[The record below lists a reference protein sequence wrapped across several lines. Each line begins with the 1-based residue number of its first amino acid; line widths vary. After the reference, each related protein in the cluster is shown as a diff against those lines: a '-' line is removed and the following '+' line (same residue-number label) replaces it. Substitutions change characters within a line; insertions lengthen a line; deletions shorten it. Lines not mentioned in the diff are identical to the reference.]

1 MSARVTTLPGGL
13 RVVTEDMPWVET
25 VSLGVW
31 VDVGTRNEP
40 AEINGVA
47 HLLEHMAFKGTERR
61 SARAIAE
68 EVENVGGHLNAYTS
82 REQTAFYAK
91 VLKEDVGLGVDILSD
106 ILQHSTFDPTE
117 LERERT
123 VIIQEIGQAQ
133 DTPDDVIFDQFQ
145 ETAYPDQAMG
155 RPVLGEAEIIKT
167 IGRDAVAGYM
177 HQHYSADRMVLSA
190 AGALDHDRL
199 VDLAE
204 KSFNALP
211 AYRGEPVEA
220 ARYRGGD
227 QREDKDL
234 EQVHL
239 VLGFPGVSY
248 ADDDYYV
255 ASTLSTVLGGGM
267 SSRLF
272 QEIREKRGLVYTVY
286 SFASSYAD
294 GGIFGVYAGTG
305 EDEVE
310 ELMPVLCDE
319 IVKSADTM
327 TEDEVARARA
337 QLKASILMGLESTSA
352 RCEHV
357 ASQLLIYG
365 RPIEVPELVR
375 KIDEVDLS
383 AVQSLARRIFS
394 GAPTFTALGPIAKV
408 EGFDRILDRLKA

>member
-1 MSARVTTLPGGL
+1 MSARVTTLANGL

-40 AEINGVA
+40 AAINGVA

-61 SARAIAE
+61 SARVIAE
-68 EVENVGGHLNAYTS
+68 EIENVGGHLNAYTS
-82 REQTAFYAK
+82 REHTAFYAK
-91 VLKEDVGLGVDILSD
+91 VLKENVPLGVDILSD
-106 ILQHSTFDPTE
+106 ILQHSTFDADE

-133 DTPDDVIFDQFQ
+133 DTPDDVIFDRFQ
-145 ETAYPDQAMG
+145 EQAYPDQAMG
-155 RPVLGEAEIIKT
+155 RPVLGETEIIKT

-177 HQHYSADRMVLSA
+177 NQHYAADRMVLSA
-190 AGALDHDRL
+190 AGAVDHDRL
-199 VDLAE
+199 VALAE
-204 KSFNALP
+204 SAFTALP
-211 AYRGEPVEA
+211 AYRGEAVEP

-227 QREDKDL
+227 LREEKDL

-319 IVKSADTM
+319 IVKSADSL
-327 TEDEVARARA
+327 TEEEVARARA

-365 RPIEVPELVR
+365 RPIETQELVR
-375 KIDEVDLS
+375 KIDEVDLGS
-383 AVQSLARRIFS
+383 VKRLARRIFA

-408 EGFDRILDRLKA
+408 ESFDRIVARLKA

>member
-1 MSARVTTLPGGL
+1 MTARVTTLDNGL
-13 RVVTEDMPWVET
+13 RVVTDAMPWVET

-40 AEINGVA
+40 AAVNGVA

-91 VLKEDVGLGVDILSD
+91 VLKEDVPLGVDILSD
-106 ILQHSTFDPTE
+106 ILQHSTFDAEE

-123 VIIQEIGQAQ
+123 VIIQEIGQAL
-133 DTPDDVIFDQFQ
+133 DTPDDVIFDRFQ
-145 ETAYPDQAMG
+145 EQAYPDQAMG

-190 AGALDHDRL
+190 AGAVDHDKL
-199 VDLAE
+199 VDLAAR
-204 KSFNALP
+204 SFVALP
-211 AYRGEPVEA
+211 DYRGEPVEP

-227 QREDKDL
+227 LREDKDL

-239 VLGFPGVSY
+239 VLGFPGVSF
-248 ADDDYYV
+248 ADEDYYA

-319 IVKSADTM
+319 LVKAADTM
-327 TEDEVARARA
+327 TEAEVARARA

-375 KIDEVDLS
+375 KIDEVDLA
-383 AVQSLARRIFS
+383 AVQRLARRTFA
-394 GAPTFTALGPIAKV
+394 GAPTFTALGPIGRV

>member
-1 MSARVTTLPGGL
+1 
-13 RVVTEDMPWVET
+13 
-25 VSLGVW
+25 
-31 VDVGTRNEP
+31 
-40 AEINGVA
+40 
-47 HLLEHMAFKGTERR
+47 
-61 SARAIAE
+61 
-68 EVENVGGHLNAYTS
+68 
-82 REQTAFYAK
+82 
-91 VLKEDVGLGVDILSD
+91 
-106 ILQHSTFDPTE
+106 
-117 LERERT
+117 
-123 VIIQEIGQAQ
+123 
-133 DTPDDVIFDQFQ
+133 
-145 ETAYPDQAMG
+145 MG
-155 RPVLGEAEIIKT
+155 
-167 IGRDAVAGYM
+167 
-177 HQHYSADRMVLSA
+177 
-190 AGALDHDRL
+190 
-199 VDLAE
+199 LAE
-204 KSFNALP
+204 SAFTALP
-211 AYRGEPVEA
+211 AYRGEPVEP

-227 QREDKDL
+227 LREEKDL

-319 IVKSADTM
+319 IVKSAESL
-327 TEDEVARARA
+327 TEEEVARARA

-365 RPIEVPELVR
+365 RPIETRELVR
-375 KIDEVDLS
+375 KIDEVDLGS
-383 AVQSLARRIFS
+383 VKRLARRIFA

>member
-1 MSARVTTLPGGL
+1 MSARVTTLANGL
-13 RVVTEDMPWVET
+13 RVVSEEMPWVET

-61 SARAIAE
+61 SARLIAE
-68 EVENVGGHLNAYTS
+68 EIENVGGHLNAYTS

-91 VLKEDVGLGVDILSD
+91 VLKEDVPLGVDILSD
-106 ILQHSTFDPTE
+106 ILQHSTFDPAE

-123 VIIQEIGQAQ
+123 VIIQEIGQAA
-133 DTPDDVIFDQFQ
+133 DTPDDVIFDRFQ
-145 ETAYPDQAMG
+145 EQAYPDQAMG

-177 HQHYSADRMVLSA
+177 NQHYAADRMVLSA

-199 VDLAE
+199 VDLAQRH
-204 KSFNALP
+204 FTDLP
-211 AYRGEPVEA
+211 AYRGAPVEA
-220 ARYRGGD
+220 ARYQGGD

-248 ADDDYYV
+248 ADDDYYT
-255 ASTLSTVLGGGM
+255 ASTLSTILGGGM

-327 TEDEVARARA
+327 TEAEVARARA

-365 RPIEVPELVR
+365 RPIEARELVR
-375 KIDEVDLS
+375 KIDEVDLG
-383 AVQSLARRIFS
+383 AVQRLAKRIFA

>member
-1 MSARVTTLPGGL
+1 MSARVTTLANGL

-40 AEINGVA
+40 AAINGVA

-68 EVENVGGHLNAYTS
+68 EIENVGGHLNAYTS

-91 VLKEDVGLGVDILSD
+91 VLKEDVPLGVDILSD
-106 ILQHSTFDPTE
+106 ILQHSTFDPEE

-133 DTPDDVIFDQFQ
+133 DTPDDVIFDKFQ
-145 ETAYPDQAMG
+145 ECAYPGQAMG

-167 IGRDAVAGYM
+167 IDRASVAGYM
-177 HQHYSADRMVLSA
+177 SQHYSADRMVLSA

-199 VDLAE
+199 VELAQRSFIDL
-204 KSFNALP
+204 P
-211 AYRGEPVEA
+211 PYRGEPVEA
-220 ARYRGGD
+220 ARYQGGD
-227 QREDKDL
+227 LREDKDL

-255 ASTLSTVLGGGM
+255 ASTLSTILGGGM

-327 TEDEVARARA
+327 TEQEVARARA
-337 QLKASILMGLESTSA
+337 QLKASILMGLESTSS

-365 RPIEVPELVR
+365 RPIESKELVR
-375 KIDEVDLS
+375 KIDEVDLG
-383 AVQSLARRIFS
+383 AVRRLARKIFA

-408 EGFDRILDRLKA
+408 DGFDRILDRLKA

>member
-1 MSARVTTLPGGL
+1 MSARVTTLPSGL

-61 SARAIAE
+61 SARLIAE
-68 EVENVGGHLNAYTS
+68 EIENVGGHLNAYTS

-91 VLKEDVGLGVDILSD
+91 VLKEDVPLGVDILSD
-106 ILQHSTFDPTE
+106 ILQHSTFDADE

-123 VIIQEIGQAQ
+123 VIIQEIGQAA
-133 DTPDDVIFDQFQ
+133 DTPDDVIFDRFQ
-145 ETAYPDQAMG
+145 ECAYPGQAMG

-177 HQHYSADRMVLSA
+177 NQHYAADRMVLSG

-204 KSFNALP
+204 RAFTDLP

-255 ASTLSTVLGGGM
+255 ASTLSTILGGGM

-305 EDEVE
+305 ENEVE

-327 TEDEVARARA
+327 TEAEVARARA

-375 KIDEVDLS
+375 KIDEVDLG
-383 AVQSLARRIFS
+383 AVRRLAKRVFA

-408 EGFDRILDRLKA
+408 EGFDRILDRLKT

>member
-1 MSARVTTLPGGL
+1 MSARVTTLPSGL
-13 RVVTEDMPWVET
+13 RVVTEHMPWVET

-123 VIIQEIGQAQ
+123 VIIQEIGQAL

-145 ETAYPDQAMG
+145 ERAYPDQAMG

-177 HQHYSADRMVLSA
+177 HQHYAADRMVLSA

-204 KSFNALP
+204 KSFDALP
-211 AYRGEPVEA
+211 AYRGQTVEA
-220 ARYRGGD
+220 ARYQGGD

-327 TEDEVARARA
+327 TEEEVARARA

-375 KIDEVDLS
+375 KIDDVDLS
-383 AVQSLARRIFS
+383 AVRSLARRIFS

>member
-1 MSARVTTLPGGL
+1 MSARVTTLPSGL

-61 SARAIAE
+61 SARLIAE
-68 EVENVGGHLNAYTS
+68 EIENVGGHLNAYTS

-91 VLKEDVGLGVDILSD
+91 VLKEDVPLGVDILSD
-106 ILQHSTFDPTE
+106 ILQHSTFDADE

-123 VIIQEIGQAQ
+123 VIIQEIGQAA
-133 DTPDDVIFDQFQ
+133 DTPDDVIFDRFQ
-145 ETAYPDQAMG
+145 ECAYPGQAMG

-177 HQHYSADRMVLSA
+177 NQHYAADRMVLSG

-204 KSFNALP
+204 RAFTDLP
-211 AYRGEPVEA
+211 AYRGEPVEV

-255 ASTLSTVLGGGM
+255 ASTLSTILGGGM

-327 TEDEVARARA
+327 TEAEVARARA

-383 AVQSLARRIFS
+383 AVRRLAKRIFA

>member
-1 MSARVTTLPGGL
+1 MSARITTLDNGL
-13 RVVTEDMPWVET
+13 RVVTDAMPWVDT

-31 VDVGTRNEP
+31 VDVGTRHEP

-68 EVENVGGHLNAYTS
+68 EIENVGGHLNAYTS

-91 VLKEDVGLGVDILSD
+91 VLKEDAALGVDILAD
-106 ILQHSTFDPTE
+106 ILQHSTFDADE

-123 VIIQEIGQAQ
+123 VIIQEIGQAL
-133 DTPDDVIFDQFQ
+133 DTPDDVIFDLFQ
-145 ETAYPDQAMG
+145 ERAYPDQAMG
-155 RPVLGEAEIIKT
+155 RPVLGVAEIIKS
-167 IGRDAVAGYM
+167 IEREAVAGYM
-177 HQHYSADRMVLSA
+177 RRHYAADRMVLSA
-190 AGALDHDRL
+190 AGAVDHDRL
-199 VDLAE
+199 VDLAAR
-204 KSFNALP
+204 SFTSLP
-211 AYRGEPVEA
+211 DYRGAPAEP
-220 ARYRGGD
+220 ARYEGGD
-227 QREDKDL
+227 LREDKDL

-248 ADDDYYV
+248 TDPDYYA
-255 ASTLSTVLGGGM
+255 ASTLSTMLGGGM

-286 SFASSYAD
+286 SFASSFAD

-305 EDEVE
+305 EDEVA

-319 IVKSADTM
+319 IVKAADTL

-352 RCEHV
+352 RSEHV

-365 RPIEVPELVR
+365 RPIETPELVR
-375 KIDEVDLS
+375 KIDEVDLG
-383 AVQSLARRIFS
+383 AVRRLARRLFA
-394 GAPTFTALGPIAKV
+394 GAPTFTALGPIGNVA
-408 EGFDRILDRLKA
+408 GFDRILDRLKA